1 MSRNRSTQFAKH
13 VCSPLSNALLLI
25 DPVTHLGQHVCVSS
39 CDSVQLVL
47 VSRGSRCPE
56 MWRAG
61 LRTLLDVSP
70 LLLMRDELL
79 QLLLVLDAQ
88 TVEIG
93 LVERS

>member
-1 MSRNRSTQFAKH
+1 
-13 VCSPLSNALLLI
+13 
-25 DPVTHLGQHVCVSS
+25 
-39 CDSVQLVL
+39 
-47 VSRGSRCPE
+47 